1 MKTIRLCPTCASV
14 LPEDAPEGLCP
25 QCLLQTDAATE
36 AGGPGFKPILG
47 PKPGGLFGGYRDM
60 QLAPDTFRIS
70 FVGNGY
76 VSKGRAQ
83 DYAMRRAAEI
93 TLRHGY
99 RYFVV
104 LDQQDS
110 TNALGKPETV
120 LLIGC
125 AQEKEPGVFM
135 FDAQFLQHS
144 LREKS
149 K

>member
-1 MKTIRLCPTCASV
+1 MQTLYGIVMVRRLGLLALV
-14 LPEDAPEGLCP
+14 LLG
-25 QCLLQTDAATE
+25 TAATCYQSE
-36 AGGPGFKPILG
+36 GF
-47 PKPGGLFGGYRDM
+47 FGGYRDT
-60 QLAPDTFRIS
+60 QLAPDMFRIS

-76 VSKGRAQ
+76 VSKAQAQ
-83 DYAMRRAAEI
+83 DYAMRRATEI

-110 TNALGKPETV
+110 ANALGKPETV
-120 LLIGC
+120 LMIGC
-125 AQEKEPGVFM
+125 TQEKVPGVFM

>member
-1 MKTIRLCPTCASV
+1 VQTLYGIVMVRRLGLLALV
-14 LPEDAPEGLCP
+14 LLG
-25 QCLLQTDAATE
+25 TAATCYQSE
-36 AGGPGFKPILG
+36 
-47 PKPGGLFGGYRDM
+47 GLFGGYRDM

>member
-1 MKTIRLCPTCASV
+1 MKTLYDIVMVRRLGLLLLV
-14 LPEDAPEGLCP
+14 LLG
-25 QCLLQTDAATE
+25 TAATCYQSD
-36 AGGPGFKPILG
+36 GF
-47 PKPGGLFGGYRDM
+47 FGGYRDT
-60 QLAPDTFRIS
+60 QLAPDMFRIS
-70 FVGNGY
+70 FTGNGY
-76 VSKGRAQ
+76 VSKAQVQ

-110 TNALGKPETV
+110 ANALGKPETV
-120 LLIGC
+120 LMIRC
-125 AQEKEPGVFM
+125 AQEKLPDVFM

-144 LREKS
+144 LGAKS